1 MNKDTSD
8 MKFGRDFFVKP
19 CIYYCRFN
27 SVSDVSLTYLLQQL
41 YFFENAVG
49 CGQAQ
54 KHDAQHDKIPVFVLK
69 FRHIGEVH
77 SVDAGDDGQ
86 RRCKYGKQ
94 RQFVDEFI
102 RL

>member
-1 MNKDTSD
+1 MSIVWLLRGGEVRYHKYSVVYRRL
-8 MKFGRDFFVKP
+8 KFAIF
-19 CIYYCRFN
+19 
-27 SVSDVSLTYLLQQL
+27 LQQL

-77 SVDAGDDGQ
+77 SVDAGDNGQ

-102 RL
+102 RF